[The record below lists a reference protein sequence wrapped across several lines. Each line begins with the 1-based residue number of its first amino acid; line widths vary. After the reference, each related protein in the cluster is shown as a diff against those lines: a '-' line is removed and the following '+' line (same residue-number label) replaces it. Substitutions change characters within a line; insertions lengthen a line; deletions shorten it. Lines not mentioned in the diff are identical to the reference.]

1 MPGHRNVLVLI
12 IGALLAAAAL
22 VATDA
27 SASAQQA
34 QAVSHERDIVD
45 LRVGQRVMVDDGSCP
60 AGKIKLVTGAQ
71 LTQNGVVRFI
81 NCVPRFAKK

>member
-1 MPGHRNVLVLI
+1 MRRTGF
-12 IGALLAAAAL
+12 GALFGALAL
-22 VATDA
+22 VATA
-27 SASAQQA
+27 ISASAQQA

-71 LTQNGVVRFI
+71 LNQNGVVRTI
-81 NCVPRFAKK
+81 TCVPRFAKK